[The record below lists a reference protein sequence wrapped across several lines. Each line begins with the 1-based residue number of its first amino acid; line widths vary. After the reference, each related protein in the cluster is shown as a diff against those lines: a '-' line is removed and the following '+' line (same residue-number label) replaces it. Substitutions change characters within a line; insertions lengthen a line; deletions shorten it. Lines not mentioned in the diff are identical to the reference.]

1 MLEVTEVL
9 DYLETVSP
17 DSKIY
22 VGCDSE
28 VVKIKRKKLTKVR
41 YSIVV
46 VVHIS
51 GSSGAKIFGTFE
63 VDDIDGEKDR
73 WKMKPQYRL
82 MNEVYKV
89 TALYHKMAEALPGK
103 DIEIHLDLNP
113 NKEHLSNKVVQ
124 QAIGYVKGTTQQD
137 ALLKPDAWAASAAAD
152 KWYTVQQRNN

>member
-1 MLEVTEVL
+1 MLKIEEVL
-9 DYLETVSP
+9 EYLDTVSP
-17 DSKIY
+17 ESKIY

-28 VVKIKRKKLTKVR
+28 VVKIKRKKQTKVR

-51 GSSGAKIFGTFE
+51 GTFE
-63 VDDIDGEKDR
+63 VDDIEGEKDR

-89 TALYHKMAEALPGK
+89 TALYHKMAEALPNK
-103 DIEIHLDLNP
+103 EIEIHLDLNP
-113 NKEHLSNKVVQ
+113 SKEHLSNKVVQ